1 MRRFLAFIL
10 IFLYVGVSTGVVI
23 NYHYCMNKLTEVSLV
38 MTDQHFSCSNCG
50 SDDSKDGCCS
60 DEVKAMRISIDQNLT
75 ERISLSSS
83 FMYVVAVLYDMQSI
97 LLTNEISSESVSH
110 FSFYPP
116 GLDRPPQFILY
127 CTWLI

>member
-75 ERISLSSS
+75 ERISLNSS
-83 FMYVVAVLYDMQSI
+83 FMYVVAVLYDIQSI
-97 LLTNEISSESVSH
+97 LLTNEISSESVCH

-116 GLDRPPQFILY
+116 GLDRPPLFIRN

>member
-1 MRRFLAFIL
+1 
-10 IFLYVGVSTGVVI
+10 
-23 NYHYCMNKLTEVSLV
+23 MNKLAEVSLV

-75 ERISLSSS
+75 ERISLNSS
-83 FMYVVAVLYDMQSI
+83 FMYVVAVLYDMQS
-97 LLTNEISSESVSH
+97 LLLAKEVSSESVSQ

-116 GLDRPPQFILY
+116 GLDRPPLFIRN

>member
-1 MRRFLAFIL
+1 
-10 IFLYVGVSTGVVI
+10 
-23 NYHYCMNKLTEVSLV
+23 MNKLTEVSLV

-75 ERISLSSS
+75 ERISLNSS

-127 CTWLI
+127 CTWL

>member
-1 MRRFLAFIL
+1 VRRFLAFIL

-75 ERISLSSS
+75 ERISLNSS

-97 LLTNEISSESVSH
+97 LLTNEISSESVCH